1 MQAKG
6 QGFHESFLPGV
17 VAGTR
22 YRFELPD
29 GRRIPDPASRF
40 QPDDVNGPSELID
53 PAFRWQAEWD
63 GLPWENAVLYELHL
77 GAFTPQGGFRPAIE
91 KLDQLAALGVTAVEI
106 MPVSDFG
113 GRRNWGYDG
122 VLPYAP
128 DSSYGRPEDFRAFV
142 DAAHAL
148 GVAVLLDVVYNH
160 FGPEGNYLPFY
171 APDFFTNQFR
181 TPWGDAVNFA
191 LRPVRDYFIENAE
204 YWIEEFG
211 LDGLRFDAAQ
221 AIKDNS
227 QPHILDEIA
236 ERLRSRFVRPIHLLL
251 EDEDNEVRWL
261 ERTPEGPKHYTAQW
275 NDDAHHVLH
284 VAATGERSGYYAA
297 YGATELIGRALAQ
310 GFAYQGEMME
320 YRGRP
325 RGAPSA
331 HLPPEAFV
339 AFIQNHD
346 QIGNRAFGERI
357 DALAPP
363 EVVRA
368 LASVYLIGPQI
379 PMIFMGEEGAE
390 IRPFLFFCD
399 FAGDL
404 GEAVRK
410 GRREEFRLFP
420 EFSDPARVAKI
431 PDPLDEATFL
441 ASKIDWER
449 FDETRWRDYQAMLA
463 TRRRWVLPLLRGI
476 RRGGT
481 AKVLG
486 EGAVRVAWSA
496 GARPLVL
503 DANLSLSPVAFPP
516 AAGDVFWTCGD
527 AGESFGPWSVRWSL
541 GPA

>member
-1 MQAKG
+1 M
-6 QGFHESFLPGV
+6 
-17 VAGTR
+17 
-22 YRFELPD
+22 
-29 GRRIPDPASRF
+29 
-40 QPDDVNGPSELID
+40 
-53 PAFRWQAEWD
+53 
-63 GLPWENAVLYELHL
+63 
-77 GAFTPQGGFRPAIE
+77 
-91 KLDQLAALGVTAVEI
+91 
-106 MPVSDFG
+106 
-113 GRRNWGYDG
+113 
-122 VLPYAP
+122 
-128 DSSYGRPEDFRAFV
+128 
-142 DAAHAL
+142 
-148 GVAVLLDVVYNH
+148 LLDVVYNH
-160 FGPEGNYLPFY
+160 FGPEGNYLPLY

-181 TPWGDAVNFA
+181 TPWGDAINFA

-204 YWIEEFG
+204 YWIEEFC
-211 LDGLRFDAAQ
+211 LDGLRFDATH

-227 QPHILDEIA
+227 EPHILDEIA

-251 EDEDNEVRWL
+251 ENEDNEVRWL
-261 ERTPEGPKHYTAQW
+261 ERTPDGPKYYTAQW

-284 VAATGERSGYYAA
+284 VAATGESSGYYAA

-331 HLPPEAFV
+331 HLPPDAFV

-390 IRPFLFFCD
+390 KRPFLFFCD

-410 GRREEFRLFP
+410 GRREEFKRFP
-420 EFSDPARVAKI
+420 EFSDPARVAEI

-441 ASKIDWER
+441 ASKIDWE
-449 FDETRWRDYQAMLA
+449 QL
-463 TRRRWVLPLLRGI
+463 RRNAVARLSGDARRAPPMGASAS
-476 RRGGT
+476 RGG
-481 AKVLG
+481 
-486 EGAVRVAWSA
+486 
-496 GARPLVL
+496 
-503 DANLSLSPVAFPP
+503 
-516 AAGDVFWTCGD
+516 
-527 AGESFGPWSVRWSL
+527 
-541 GPA
+541 